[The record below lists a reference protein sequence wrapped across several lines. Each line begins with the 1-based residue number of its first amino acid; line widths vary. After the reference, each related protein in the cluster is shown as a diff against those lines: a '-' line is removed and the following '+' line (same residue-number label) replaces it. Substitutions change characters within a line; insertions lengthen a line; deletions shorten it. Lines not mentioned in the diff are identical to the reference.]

1 MHFFIYHLV
10 TWSLSNSACWFIGE
24 AQNGRMFAG
33 ARVVNAGLGGVTE
46 SPPGGETPCSIGEF
60 GTFGV
65 STAKLDMPNCVGLT
79 TDATKY
85 AGMT

>member
-1 MHFFIYHLV
+1 M
-10 TWSLSNSACWFIGE
+10 
-24 AQNGRMFAG
+24 
-33 ARVVNAGLGGVTE
+33 VNAGLGGVTE

-79 TDATKY
+79 PDATKY